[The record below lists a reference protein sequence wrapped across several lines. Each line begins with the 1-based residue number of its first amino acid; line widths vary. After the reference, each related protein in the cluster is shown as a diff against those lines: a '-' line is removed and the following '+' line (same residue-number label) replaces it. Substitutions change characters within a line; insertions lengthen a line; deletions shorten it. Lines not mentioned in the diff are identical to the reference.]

1 MTERCSYTIIGNG
14 IAGITAA
21 ETLRNEDASAPITVI
36 ADHPLPVYT
45 RPALKDYLAGRVSE
59 EDLYARRRSFY
70 ADHNIHFVFDRAAGI
85 AVNAH
90 VVHLRSGRRLSYERL
105 LLATGARARR
115 LTCSGSD
122 LAGVIALR
130 TIADFRAA
138 IQQLDSVRRVV
149 VAGSGPVAL
158 ETVEILHQRGL
169 QVTHLLRGRC
179 AWPKVLDMTA
189 SNLLLQQERNGGVDV
204 RVEEEIVEI
213 AGKQGHVV
221 GVVTNN
227 GTRIPCDLLI
237 TAIGAEPAIDFISDS
252 GIACARG
259 VKVDQAMR
267 TGVPDIFAAGD
278 VAEVIDTITGQPR
291 CIGQWYPAI
300 QQGRTA
306 AYAMLGL
313 LGTNHLL
320 HPLKYSNAY
329 LRSITT
335 AYLFGFDIAAVGIT
349 SPAALAATSA
359 LAPPGALSP
368 DYQEVFAERGMHLY
382 SKALLKDGI
391 AIGMLSFDGRRD
403 MLAFKRAIDHA
414 VSLAPVASCLF
425 ARDFKLA
432 NWLDAQRVPTPILA
446 VRKAR
451 ASGPNIA
458 TGPMPGTRNQFALP
472 PGVTRLRANGDPYTM
487 PIVTAVAA
495 HRAPRH
501 QVDAGAERPGRPA
514 SGDVPGRQAL
524 EGMTVAFLA
533 PVLPLETVR
542 ALHKAMPE
550 GEGTHPY
557 RLSLESDT
565 AKGRTAW
572 QAEAPSLAP
581 EWSHTRLIPGETVTI
596 GRDPGAT
603 LVLDH
608 DTISRRHAEISYDNG
623 SYLLRDLGSKN
634 GTFLNGERLEP
645 HAVRVLQA
653 RDRVRIGTL
662 LTYMFD
668 VRTVPPDVLQ
678 RADAY
683 SQA

>member
-1 MTERCSYTIIGNG
+1 M
-14 IAGITAA
+14 
-21 ETLRNEDASAPITVI
+21 
-36 ADHPLPVYT
+36 
-45 RPALKDYLAGRVSE
+45 
-59 EDLYARRRSFY
+59 
-70 ADHNIHFVFDRAAGI
+70 
-85 AVNAH
+85 
-90 VVHLRSGRRLSYERL
+90 SYERL

-115 LTCSGSD
+115 LTCPGND
-122 LAGVIALR
+122 LAGVVALR
-130 TIADFRAA
+130 TMADFQVA
-138 IQQLDSVRRVV
+138 IQQLDTARRVV
-149 VAGSGPVAL
+149 VVGSGSVAL
-158 ETVEILHQRGL
+158 ETVEILHRRGL

-189 SNLLLQQERNGGVDV
+189 SNLLLQQERRAGVDA

-221 GVVTNN
+221 GVITNN
-227 GTRIPCDLLI
+227 GARIPCDLLI
-237 TAIGAEPAIDFISDS
+237 TAIGAEPAIDFISAS

-267 TGVPDIFAAGD
+267 TGAPDVFAAGD

-313 LGTNHLL
+313 LGTDHLL
-320 HPLKYSNAY
+320 HPLKHSNAY

-349 SPAALAATSA
+349 SPAALATTDAHA
-359 LAPPGALSP
+359 LPGARSS
-368 DYQEVFAERGMHLY
+368 DYQEVFADRSMHLY

-391 AIGMLSFDGRRD
+391 AIGVLSFDGRRD

-425 ARDFKLA
+425 DRDFKLA
-432 NWLDAQRVPTPILA
+432 TWLDAQRVPTPILA

-451 ASGPNIA
+451 ASGSN
-458 TGPMPGTRNQFALP
+458 TGIGAMPASRNQFALP
-472 PGVTRLRANGDPYTM
+472 PGMTRLRANGDPYTM

-501 QVDAGAERPGRPA
+501 QEDTGAGRIGQPT
-514 SGDVPGRQAL
+514 SGDVHGRHPLDGTA
-524 EGMTVAFLA
+524 VAFLA

-542 ALHKAMPE
+542 ALNKTMPE
-550 GEGTHPY
+550 GDGTHPY
-557 RLSLESDT
+557 RLSLENDT
-565 AKGRTAW
+565 AKGRTVS
-572 QAEAPSLAP
+572 QAETSSLAP
-581 EWSHTRLIPGETVTI
+581 EWSHTRLNPGETVTI

-603 LVLDH
+603 LVLNH
-608 DTISRRHAEISYDNG
+608 GTISRRHAEITYDNG

-634 GTFLNGERLEP
+634 GTFVNGERLEP
-645 HAVRVLQA
+645 HGVRVLQA
-653 RDRVRIGTL
+653 RDKVRIGTL

-668 VRTVPPDVLQ
+668 VRSAPPGVLQ

>member
-1 MTERCSYTIIGNG
+1 MIERCSYTIIGNG

-21 ETLRNEDASAPITVI
+21 ETLRNEDASAHITVV
-36 ADHPLPVYT
+36 ADHPLPVYM

-59 EDLYARRRSFY
+59 QDLYARRRSFY

-85 AVNAH
+85 EVDSR

-115 LTCSGSD
+115 LNCPGSE
-122 LAGVIALR
+122 LAGVVALR
-130 TIADFRAA
+130 TLTDFQVA
-138 IQQLDSVRRVV
+138 IQQLAAARRVV

-179 AWPKVLDMTA
+179 AWPNVLDMTA
-189 SNLLLQQERNGGVDV
+189 SGLLLNQERRAGVDV
-204 RVEEEIVEI
+204 RLEEEIVEI
-213 AGKQGHVV
+213 AGKQGHVA
-221 GVVTNN
+221 GVITNS
-227 GTRIPCDLLI
+227 GARIPCDLLI
-237 TAIGAEPAIDFISDS
+237 TALGAEPAIDFISTS

-259 VKVDQAMR
+259 VKVDQAMH
-267 TGVPDIFAAGD
+267 TSAPAIFAAGD

-320 HPLKYSNAY
+320 HPLKHNNAY

-349 SPAALAATSA
+349 SPAALATAAAPA
-359 LAPPGALSP
+359 LPGALSP
-368 DYQEVFAERGMHLY
+368 DYQEVFADRGMHLY
-382 SKALLKDGI
+382 GKALLKDGI
-391 AIGMLSFDGRRD
+391 AIGVLSFDGRRD

-432 NWLDAQRVPTPILA
+432 TWLDAQRVPTPILA

-451 ASGPNIA
+451 ASGPDIIQ
-458 TGPMPGTRNQFALP
+458 GPMPGSRSQFALP
-472 PGVTRLRANGDPYTM
+472 PGMTRLRSNGDPYTM

-495 HRAPRH
+495 HGAPRH
-501 QVDAGAERPGRPA
+501 QGDTEAGRIGQPTAGN
-514 SGDVPGRQAL
+514 GLGGQAL
-524 EGMTVAFLA
+524 EGEVIAFLA

-542 ALHKAMPE
+542 ALYKAMPE

-557 RLSLESDT
+557 RLSLENET
-565 AKGRTAW
+565 AKGRAALP
-572 QAEAPSLAP
+572 AETSSLAP
-581 EWSHTRLIPGETVTI
+581 EWSHTRLTPGETVTI
-596 GRDPGAT
+596 GRDPAAT

-608 DTISRRHAEISYDNG
+608 GTVSRRHAEITYDNG
-623 SYLLRDLGSKN
+623 SCLLRDLGSKN
-634 GTFLNGERLEP
+634 GTFVNGERLEP

-653 RDRVRIGTL
+653 RDKVRIGTL

-668 VRTVPPDVLQ
+668 VRSAPPGIVR

-683 SQA
+683 SRA